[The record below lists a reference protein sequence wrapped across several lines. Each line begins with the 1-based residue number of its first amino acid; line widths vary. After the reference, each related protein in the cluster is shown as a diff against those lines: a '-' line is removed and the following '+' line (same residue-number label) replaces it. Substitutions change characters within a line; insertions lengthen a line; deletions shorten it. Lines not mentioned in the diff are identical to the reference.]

1 MSAVVGCLYLE
12 LFISEAQSLK
22 DKRKVVKSLK
32 DRMQQKFPVATA
44 EIGETGLWQ
53 RAELAVVSVSNE
65 QKQVDR
71 VLATL
76 ADWVTSQAGFVVS
89 AQRLEWR

>member
-1 MSAVVGCLYLE
+1 MTAVVGCLYLE

-22 DKRKVVKSLK
+22 DKRRVVKSLK

-44 EIGETGLWQ
+44 EIGDTELWQ
-53 RAELAVVSVSNE
+53 RAELAIVSVSNE

-71 VLATL
+71 VLATI
-76 ADWVTSQAGFVVS
+76 ADWATRQAGCVIS
-89 AQRLEWR
+89 GHRLEWR

>member
-1 MSAVVGCLYLE
+1 MAAIVGCLYLE

-22 DKRKVVKSLK
+22 DRRKVLTSLK
-32 DRMQQKFPVATA
+32 DRIRKKFPVATA
-44 EIGETGLWQ
+44 EVGHTEKWQ
-53 RAELAVVSVSNE
+53 TAELAIVTVSNE

-76 ADWVTSQAGFVVS
+76 SDWVSGQAGYIVS
-89 AQRLEWR
+89 SQRLEWR